1 MKYFIKF
8 ADTLST
14 SMGKAFSWCI
24 VILMGGTVY
33 EVVMAYVFNAPTLW
47 NFDFSM
53 QMYGAILMMSGAYCL
68 ATEAHVR
75 GDVIYRLFSQRT
87 QAWID
92 LVLYFIFFFPGVVAL
107 AFYGYEY
114 AALAWK
120 IKETSWSSP
129 AQIQIYM
136 VKSMIPAAGVLL
148 IIQGIS
154 EVFRSII
161 CIQTGQWPAR
171 LVVAEETEQVLMRA
185 AQDEDKKMLFSLTNP
200 EVAILMMGIFL
211 FAVLLGFPI
220 AFTLMAMGIGFGYY
234 AYYDATMMEH
244 IFDNR
249 IFQLFVQNTYTVMD
263 NNVLTAVPLFL
274 FMGYLVERA
283 GIVAKL
289 FFAIRLAAHRLPA
302 SMAVAALIT
311 CTLFSTATGIIGA
324 VVTLMGLLA
333 WPAMVKAGYDK
344 KFASGIICAG
354 GCLGILIPP
363 SIMLIVYSVIA
374 QLSPLRLFAAA
385 IFPGLMLAGLY
396 IAYAVTRAWLNP
408 SIAPKPP
415 AEDIPPRAEILKE
428 VLVSFVPLFGLIMLV
443 LGTIL
448 AGIATPAEAAA
459 AGAFGAILLSWFYKT
474 LKWQNFKESVFLTAK
489 TTAMIMWLFIG
500 SWTFSSVFSYL
511 GGHEV
516 FEHFFTSINI
526 STWQFLIITQIIIFL
541 LGWPL
546 EWTEILIIFVPIFLP
561 LLEVFGVNPYF
572 FAMLIALNLQ
582 TSFLTPPMAMS
593 AYYLKGVQ
601 KSNVELMEIFR
612 GIMPFL
618 GIVIF
623 AMFLMY
629 MFPGIALWLPET
641 LFAD

>member
-1 MKYFIKF
+1 
-8 ADTLST
+8 
-14 SMGKAFSWCI
+14 
-24 VILMGGTVY
+24 
-33 EVVMAYVFNAPTLW
+33 
-47 NFDFSM
+47 
-53 QMYGAILMMSGAYCL
+53 
-68 ATEAHVR
+68 
-75 GDVIYRLFSQRT
+75 
-87 QAWID
+87 
-92 LVLYFIFFFPGVVAL
+92 
-107 AFYGYEY
+107 
-114 AALAWK
+114 
-120 IKETSWSSP
+120 
-129 AQIQIYM
+129 
-136 VKSMIPAAGVLL
+136 
-148 IIQGIS
+148 
-154 EVFRSII
+154 
-161 CIQTGQWPAR
+161 
-171 LVVAEETEQVLMRA
+171 
-185 AQDEDKKMLFSLTNP
+185 MLFSLTNP
-200 EVAILMMGIFL
+200 EIAILMMGIFL

-220 AFTLMAMGIGFGYY
+220 AFTLMAMGVGFCYY
-234 AYYDATMMEH
+234 AYFDPTRMEH
-244 IFDNR
+244 LLDNR

-263 NNVLTAVPLFL
+263 NTVLTAVPLFL

-283 GIVAKL
+283 GIVSRL
-289 FFAIRLAAHRLPA
+289 FFAIRLASHRLPA

-333 WPAMVKAGYDK
+333 WPAMIKAGYDK
-344 KFASGIICAG
+344 KFASGVICSG

-385 IFPGLMLAGLY
+385 IFPGLLLAGLY
-396 IAYAVTRAWLNP
+396 IMYAITLAYLNP

-415 AEDIPPRAEILKE
+415 KEDIPPRSVIIKE
-428 VLVSFVPLFGLIMLV
+428 VIVSFLPLFSLIMLV

-448 AGIATPAEAAA
+448 GGLATPAEAAA
-459 AGAFGAILLSWFYKT
+459 VGAFGALVLSYFYKT
-474 LKWQNFKESVFLTAK
+474 LKWKNFKESVFLTAK

-500 SWTFSSVFSYL
+500 SWTFASVFSYL

-516 FEHFFTSINI
+516 FEHFFKSMNLQP
-526 STWQFLIITQIIIFL
+526 WQFLVITQIIIFL

-561 LLEVFGVNPYF
+561 LVAFFEVNPYF

-601 KSNVELMEIFR
+601 SKNVELMEIFR

-623 AMFLMY
+623 AMVLMY
-629 MFPGIALWLPET
+629 MFPSIALWLPDT
-641 LFAD
+641 LFAN

>member
-1 MKYFIKF
+1 MFG
-8 ADTLST
+8 
-14 SMGKAFSWCI
+14 M
-24 VILMGGTVY
+24 
-33 EVVMAYVFNAPTLW
+33 
-47 NFDFSM
+47 
-53 QMYGAILMMSGAYCL
+53 
-68 ATEAHVR
+68 
-75 GDVIYRLFSQRT
+75 
-87 QAWID
+87 
-92 LVLYFIFFFPGVVAL
+92 
-107 AFYGYEY
+107 
-114 AALAWK
+114 
-120 IKETSWSSP
+120 
-129 AQIQIYM
+129 
-136 VKSMIPAAGVLL
+136 
-148 IIQGIS
+148 
-154 EVFRSII
+154 
-161 CIQTGQWPAR
+161 
-171 LVVAEETEQVLMRA
+171 
-185 AQDEDKKMLFSLTNP
+185 TNP
-200 EVAILMMGIFL
+200 ETALFMMCIFL
-211 FAVLLGFPI
+211 FFVLLGFPI
-220 AFTLMAMGIGFGYY
+220 AFTLLAMGVGFGYF
-234 AYYDATMMEH
+234 AYYNPETMDSLL
-244 IFDNR
+244 DNR
-249 IFQLFVQNTYTVMD
+249 IFDLVVQNTYSVMD
-263 NNVLTAVPLFL
+263 NHVLTAVPLFL

-289 FFAIRLAAHRLPA
+289 FFAIRLASHRLPA

-443 LGTIL
+443 LGTI
-448 AGIATPAEAAA
+448 
-459 AGAFGAILLSWFYKT
+459 
-474 LKWQNFKESVFLTAK
+474 
-489 TTAMIMWLFIG
+489 
-500 SWTFSSVFSYL
+500 SSVFSYL

-601 KSNVELMEIFR
+601 KSNVELMDIFK

-618 GIVIF
+618 LIVII
-623 AMFLMY
+623 AMVIMY
-629 MFPGIALWLPET
+629 NFPGLALWLPT
-641 LFAD
+641 ALFGPA

>member
-1 MKYFIKF
+1 
-8 ADTLST
+8 
-14 SMGKAFSWCI
+14 
-24 VILMGGTVY
+24 
-33 EVVMAYVFNAPTLW
+33 
-47 NFDFSM
+47 
-53 QMYGAILMMSGAYCL
+53 
-68 ATEAHVR
+68 
-75 GDVIYRLFSQRT
+75 
-87 QAWID
+87 
-92 LVLYFIFFFPGVVAL
+92 
-107 AFYGYEY
+107 
-114 AALAWK
+114 
-120 IKETSWSSP
+120 
-129 AQIQIYM
+129 
-136 VKSMIPAAGVLL
+136 
-148 IIQGIS
+148 
-154 EVFRSII
+154 
-161 CIQTGQWPAR
+161 
-171 LVVAEETEQVLMRA
+171 
-185 AQDEDKKMLFSLTNP
+185 MLFSLTNP
-200 EVAILMMGIFL
+200 EVAIFMMGLFL

-234 AYYDATMMEH
+234 AYYDPALMDH

-249 IFQLFVQNTYTVMD
+249 IFSLFVKNTYTVMD

-283 GIVAKL
+283 GIVSKL

-344 KFASGIICAG
+344 KFASGVICAG

-385 IFPGLMLAGLY
+385 IFPGLLLAGLY
-396 IAYAVTRAWLNP
+396 IAYAVGRAWLQP
-408 SIAPKPP
+408 SIAPKPR

-474 LKWQNFKESVFLTAK
+474 LKWQSFKESVFLTAK

-511 GGHEV
+511 GGHEI

-526 STWQFLIITQIIIFL
+526 KHGNF
-541 LGWPL
+541 
-546 EWTEILIIFVPIFLP
+546 
-561 LLEVFGVNPYF
+561 
-572 FAMLIALNLQ
+572 
-582 TSFLTPPMAMS
+582 
-593 AYYLKGVQ
+593 
-601 KSNVELMEIFR
+601 
-612 GIMPFL
+612 
-618 GIVIF
+618 
-623 AMFLMY
+623 
-629 MFPGIALWLPET
+629 
-641 LFAD
+641 